1 MLNIK
6 DLSVFNILQ
15 VPKFSINSGNFTGQ
29 SWRSPLIRFC
39 FILTLLL
46 MFAAG
51 CKTTEE
57 YHSQLTMQDSGRTL
71 SLKQGDTFRIALQS
85 NPTTGFSWIE
95 AGKPDPDVIRLTAKR
110 FASARKQKNLVG
122 ASGETEFVYKAVGPG
137 ETEIRL
143 NYKRSWETVAPAK
156 TFMLKILV
164 PGRSRL

>member
-1 MLNIK
+1 M
-6 DLSVFNILQ
+6 
-15 VPKFSINSGNFTGQ
+15 
-29 SWRSPLIRFC
+29 IRFC
-39 FILTLLL
+39 FILTILL

-51 CKTTEE
+51 CKTTGE

-71 SLKQGDTFRIALQS
+71 SLKPGDTFRIVLQS

-95 AGKPDPDVIRLTAKR
+95 AGKTAPDVIRLTAKR
-110 FASARKQKNLVG
+110 FVSAQKQKELVG
-122 ASGETEFVYKAVGPG
+122 APRETEFIYKAVGHG

-143 NYKRSWETVAPAK
+143 NYKRSWETVAPNK

>member
-1 MLNIK
+1 M
-6 DLSVFNILQ
+6 
-15 VPKFSINSGNFTGQ
+15 
-29 SWRSPLIRFC
+29 IRFC

-51 CKTTEE
+51 CKTTGE

-71 SLKQGDTFRIALQS
+71 SLKPGDTFRIVLQS

-95 AGKPDPDVIRLTAKR
+95 AGKTAPDVIRLTAKR
-110 FASARKQKNLVG
+110 FVSAQKQKELVG
-122 ASGETEFVYKAVGPG
+122 APGETEFTYKAVGYG

-143 NYKRSWETVAPAK
+143 NYKRSWETVAPNK
-156 TFMLKILV
+156 TFILKILV

>member
-1 MLNIK
+1 M
-6 DLSVFNILQ
+6 
-15 VPKFSINSGNFTGQ
+15 
-29 SWRSPLIRFC
+29 IRFC

-51 CKTTEE
+51 CKTAEG

-71 SLKQGDTFRIALQS
+71 SLNRGDTFRIALQS

-95 AGKPDPDVIRLTAKR
+95 AGRPDPAVIRLKAWQ
-110 FASARKQKNLVG
+110 FVSARKQKELVG
-122 ASGETEFVYKAVGPG
+122 APGETEFIYKAVGPG

-156 TFMLKILV
+156 TFMLKIHV